1 MTNVVICICDYFS
14 YYAGG
19 IILMNLHGK
28 DCHKIDPD
36 FIADLGS
43 MYIFEAIRNT
53 PQDEI
58 ARFTETYG
66 YKFN

>member
-1 MTNVVICICDYFS
+1 
-14 YYAGG
+14 
-19 IILMNLHGK
+19 MNLHGK